1 MDDDTAPGSQEDGG
15 APDGEGWFDDLT
27 HLPGPT
33 FWNSIVAAESA
44 RCVRFRRPAT
54 VVLVESIGFEDVYR
68 TWGRAVALRDVVEVG
83 RILRAGCRAS
93 DFVVRIGETRF
104 GILLTETDEVAA
116 INVVERLR
124 VACEAKLASRPNPAR
139 MAFGWASNGDSMTL
153 VAAVGR
159 AEERLFREEAGP
171 GDP

>member
-1 MDDDTAPGSQEDGG
+1 MDNDDGSRSRDDRQP
-15 APDGEGWFDDLT
+15 AGEGWFDDLT
-27 HLPGPT
+27 RLPGPA
-33 FWNSIVAAESA
+33 FWESIVAAESA
-44 RCVRFRRPAT
+44 RCERFRRPAT
-54 VVLVESIGFEDVYR
+54 IVLVESIGFEEVYR
-68 TWGRAVALRDVVEVG
+68 DWGRAVALRDVVEVG

-124 VACEAKLASRPNPAR
+124 VACETKLSSRPNPAR
-139 MAFGWASNGDSMTL
+139 IAFGWASNGDPTTL

-159 AEERLFREEAGP
+159 AEERLFREEAAP
-171 GDP
+171 DDP

>member
-1 MDDDTAPGSQEDGG
+1 VDNDEGSGSHDRRQ
-15 APDGEGWFDDLT
+15 PDGEGWFDDLT
-27 HLPGPT
+27 RLPGPA
-33 FWNSIVAAESA
+33 FWDSIVAAESA
-44 RCVRFRRPAT
+44 RCVRFHRPAT
-54 VVLVESIGFEDVYR
+54 IVLVESIGFEDVYR
-68 TWGRAVALRDVVEVG
+68 DWGRAVALRDVVEVG

-124 VACEAKLASRPNPAR
+124 LASEAKLASRPNPAR
-139 MAFGWASNGDSMTL
+139 IAFGWASNGDSMTL
-153 VAAVGR
+153 VAAAGR
-159 AEERLFREEAGP
+159 AEERLVREEAAP